1 MDQQSNRPR
10 QSPGYFR
17 TFHAGRRAASIAL
30 LALLFLGWVSAVHAV
45 TLGQA
50 RVTSYLNQ
58 PLEAELEL
66 VGLEPGQHEDL
77 RIRIANQA
85 QFDRLGIV
93 YTNFLADLR
102 FDVVQSGARWIVRV
116 RSNQPVNEP
125 FLDFPVQM
133 TWPGGQM
140 VRQYTLLLD
149 PLTLRR
155 SEDSFVDEIVA
166 AAPEQ
171 GAPLIMAQFPRA
183 YLDVNREPWELDPD
197 MFKDPLPSYVNT
209 RSLRVAGGI
218 GTIAKVVSNG
228 ADIYSDKLDFAEAER
243 RVRDLY
249 EPYHAA
255 VRALL
260 DRTFTRFG
268 FACLIDCHSMPSIGG
283 PMDQDHGTHRADIVL
298 GDRYGTSCAPSLV
311 DFTARSLRGLGYVVT
326 RNNPYAGGYTTEHY
340 GRPTYGVHAVQIEIN
355 RRLYMDERQ
364 VTRGPGLAK
373 LARDMARF
381 IESLHG
387 LERQSLLPT
396 L

>member
-1 MDQQSNRPR
+1 MTGMEAKGAPDRPSTRTYDAREGNGEPSQGQVAGGFRIEEPAEQTLPFVFASPHSGRAYPQDFVAQSK
-10 QSPGYFR
+10 
-17 TFHAGRRAASIAL
+17 
-30 LALLFLGWVSAVHAV
+30 
-45 TLGQA
+45 
-50 RVTSYLNQ
+50 
-58 PLEAELEL
+58 
-66 VGLEPGQHEDL
+66 
-77 RIRIANQA
+77 
-85 QFDRLGIV
+85 
-93 YTNFLADLR
+93 
-102 FDVVQSGARWIVRV
+102 
-116 RSNQPVNEP
+116 
-125 FLDFPVQM
+125 
-133 TWPGGQM
+133 
-140 VRQYTLLLD
+140 LD